1 MRADRK
7 DIPLLDVKNLN
18 IEVTSNGHTIPIVQ
32 NISLTLK
39 RGEVL
44 GIIGESGAGKSTLGL
59 AAIGFLKPG
68 FRVSSGDVLF
78 RGEDLLKKS
87 DKERRSLWGAQLSYV
102 AQSATA
108 AFNPAHRLMQQTI
121 EPSLIHGMAHDK
133 NSEIERAEDLFGQ
146 MRLPDP
152 QHFGDRYPHQ
162 ASGGQLQRA
171 MTAMAMMCRPDII
184 VFDEPT
190 TALDVTTQVEV
201 LASIRRLV
209 EENGTAALYISHDL
223 AVVSQMAHRIMVMR
237 HGRLVE
243 EANTSQIVS
252 QPEEAYT
259 RSLWSVR
266 SLEKAEEPPAPS
278 QLSVQNVSAHF
289 GELKVL
295 DDIKLDLPIGRTVA
309 LVGESGSGKS
319 TLARTITGLLKPSSG
334 QIVLNDKV
342 LETDFRKRSLE
353 DLRRVQMV
361 YQSADTALNPR
372 LKVIDLIGRPM
383 SFYFGIKGRDLE
395 RRVADILD
403 MVEMSRKY
411 LFVRPGALSGG
422 QKQRVAIARAIA
434 ADPDIFICDEITSA
448 LDQLVQEQLIKLLLR
463 LQKELN
469 KTYLFISHDIATV
482 NAVADFVAV
491 MHRGKIVQQGPRS
504 DVLSSPGHPYTQRL
518 LESVPQIDP
527 GWLDQLIAQRKDQE
541 FQFSA

>member
-1 MRADRK
+1 MYDKSDKA
-7 DIPLLDVKNLN
+7 PLLDIRDLS
-18 IEVTSNGHTIPIVQ
+18 IEAGSDGRWTPIVQ
-32 NISLTLK
+32 NISLTVAK
-39 RGEVL
+39 GEVL

-59 AAIGFLKPG
+59 ASLGFTKPG
-68 FRVSSGDVLF
+68 FRVSSGNVF
-78 RGEDLLKKS
+78 FKGEDLLKKT
-87 DKERRSLWGAQLSYV
+87 DKERRSLWGARLAYV

-108 AFNPAHRLMQQTI
+108 AFNPAHRLMRQAI
-121 EPSLIHGMAHDK
+121 EPSLIHSPVHDK
-133 NSEIERAEDLFGQ
+133 NSQVERAQDLFGQ

-152 QHFGDRYPHQ
+152 QHFGDRFPHQ

-201 LASIRRLV
+201 LTAIRRLV
-209 EENGTAALYISHDL
+209 EESGTAALYISHDL
-223 AVVSQMAHRIMVMR
+223 AVVSQMAHRVMVMR
-237 HGRLVE
+237 HGRLIE
-243 EANTSQIVS
+243 EAPTSQIVS
-252 QPEEAYT
+252 EPKEPYT

-266 SLEKAEEPPAPS
+266 SLEKTEEPVAPL
-278 QLSVQNVSAHF
+278 QLSVRNVSANF
-289 GELKVL
+289 GALKVL
-295 DDIKLDLPIGRTVA
+295 DEINIDLPVGRTLA

-319 TLARTITGLLKPSSG
+319 TLARAITGLLKPTSG
-334 QIVLNDKV
+334 KITLNGKL
-342 LETDFRKRSLE
+342 LESDFRKRSRE
-353 DLRRVQMV
+353 VLRRIQMV

-383 SFYFGIKGRDLE
+383 SFYFGINGSELE
-395 RRVADILD
+395 RRVVDILD
-403 MVEMSRKY
+403 MVEMSRKH

-422 QKQRVAIARAIA
+422 QKQRIAIARAIA

-448 LDQLVQEQLIKLLLR
+448 LDQLVQEQLLQLLLR
-463 LQKELN
+463 LQRELN

-491 MHRGKIVQQGPRS
+491 MHRGKIVQQGPRKK
-504 DVLSSPGHPYTQRL
+504 VLSTPGHPYTQKL

-527 GWLDQLIAQRKDQE
+527 GWLDRLIAQRKDQSFE
-541 FQFSA
+541 FSA

>member
-1 MRADRK
+1 MCASSK
-7 DIPLLDVKNLN
+7 TVPLLDIRNLT
-18 IEVTSNGHTIPIVQ
+18 IEAGTDGHRTPIVRD
-32 NISLTLK
+32 ISLTLS

-59 AAIGFLKPG
+59 AALGFSKSG
-68 FRVSSGDVLF
+68 FCFTSGQVF
-78 RGEDLLKKS
+78 FNGEDLLTRS
-87 DKERRSLWGAQLSYV
+87 EDERRALRGRRLAYV
-102 AQSATA
+102 AQSASA
-108 AFNPAHRLMQQTI
+108 AFNPAHRLMKQTI
-121 EPSLIHGMAHDK
+121 EPSQIHGEPHNK
-133 NSEIERAEDLFGQ
+133 QSEIERAQDLYGQ
-146 MRLPDP
+146 MNLPDP
-152 QHFGDRYPHQ
+152 HHFGDRFPHQ

-171 MTAMAMMCRPDII
+171 MTAMAMMCRPDVI

-209 EENGTAALYISHDL
+209 EENGTAAIYISHDL

-243 EANTSQIVS
+243 EADTNQMVS
-252 QPEEAYT
+252 APQQPYT

-266 SLEKAEEPPAPS
+266 SLEKPVEPVAPT
-278 QLSVQNVSAHF
+278 QVSVRNVSAVF

-295 DDIKLDLPIGRTVA
+295 DDINIDLPRGRTVA

-319 TLARTITGLLKPSSG
+319 TLARVITGLLKPTSG
-334 QIVLNDKV
+334 DVTLNGNI
-342 LETDFRKRSLE
+342 LASDFRKRSRE

-372 LKVIDLIGRPM
+372 LRVIDLVGRPM
-383 SFYFGIKGRDLE
+383 SFYFGIGGRELE
-395 RRVADILD
+395 RRVVEILD
-403 MVEMSRKY
+403 MVELSRKY
-411 LFVRPGALSGG
+411 LFVRPNALSGG
-422 QKQRVAIARAIA
+422 QKQRIAIARAIA

-448 LDQLVQEQLIKLLLR
+448 LDQLVQEQLLQLLLR

-491 MHRGKIVQQGPRS
+491 MHRGKIVEQGPRAT
-504 DVLSSPGHPYTQRL
+504 VLTMSRHPYTQKL

-527 GWLDQLIAQRKDQE
+527 GWLDRLLATRKDQTVE
-541 FQFSA
+541 FSE